1 MKFLEALKKTFTK
14 NIPLKLLVVVVAAL
28 VVILF
33 NAI

>member
-1 MKFLEALKKTFTK
+1 MKFLESLKNMFTK
-14 NIPLKLLVVVVAAL
+14 NIPVKLLVLVVATL